1 MNLPLPPL
9 ASLVLAGLLTAPPG
23 VLAAPP
29 YEADWA
35 SLDQRPLPGW
45 FNEAKVGIFI
55 CWGPYSV
62 PAWAPKGKYAE
73 WYGKRAQEN
82 TPWKSYHEKNYG
94 KEFKYEQFAPMMT
107 GAQFDPDEWAELI
120 ANSGAK
126 YTAFAVNYHDGFAMW
141 PTKFAMTPNTREWN
155 AAVTGPKRNVTGE
168 LKTAF
173 EKQDVKF
180 GIYYSVY
187 EWWHPLMKNKEEYA
201 LQWFHPKFKEVV
213 STYQPWF
220 IFLDG
225 EWSADH
231 ETWHSEELAAW
242 LYNDSPVRD
251 TVVTN
256 DRWGKTRGKH
266 GDIFSS
272 EYGGGKGFGGHPWQ
286 EDRGIGSSYGYN
298 RNEDL
303 ADYNSPYELIEM
315 LTRIT
320 MNGGNF
326 LLDIGPAADGR
337 IPTIMQERLLQMGA
351 WLKVNGEAI
360 YGTTRWTVQDEG
372 TRTGEIA
379 AVRYTTRGDDVFAIC
394 TRWPGTG
401 LVLKAPKPATG
412 SKIALLGHDGAVAWT
427 MQDGQLVIDVPQLTI
442 DQLPCEHMW
451 VFRIPGAASSVPTA
465 VD

>member
-1 MNLPLPPL
+1 MNLPQPPL
-9 ASLVLAGLLTAPPG
+9 ASLVLAGLLTGPPG

-286 EDRGIGSSYGYN
+286 EDRGIGSSYPHRPDRPSTEFPVPELWSVRRMTG
-298 RNEDL
+298 RSRWSSTRAGRRGFFPSAQWMITL
-303 ADYNSPYELIEM
+303 VRSPESCE
-315 LTRIT
+315 T
-320 MNGGNF
+320 
-326 LLDIGPAADGR
+326 
-337 IPTIMQERLLQMGA
+337 
-351 WLKVNGEAI
+351 EASNM
-360 YGTTRWTVQDEG
+360 RFVWPFA
-372 TRTGEIA
+372 TRT
-379 AVRYTTRGDDVFAIC
+379 
-394 TRWPGTG
+394 
-401 LVLKAPKPATG
+401 ATCNC
-412 SKIALLGHDGAVAWT
+412 SSFITPPVADCLSIT
-427 MQDGQLVIDVPQLTI
+427 
-442 DQLPCEHMW
+442 
-451 VFRIPGAASSVPTA
+451 
-465 VD
+465 